1 MINVLVWNEYIHEKN
16 QPEVAAIYPEG
27 IHHRIGKYLEA
38 DNDISVKYATLD
50 MENNGI
56 TKELLD
62 DTDVLIW
69 WGHQAPA
76 ASMCSGSFMKVH
88 PTRIALFY
96 S

>member
-69 WGHQAPA
+69 W
-76 ASMCSGSFMKVH
+76 VIRL
-88 PTRIALFY
+88 TIR
-96 S
+96 